1 MRLKPSIEVGAAMA
15 KSLGQ
20 AWLTPLAQPSHK
32 HRSPIDAIV
41 ILVVGCP
48 GARFRSPQDVS
59 R

>member
-1 MRLKPSIEVGAAMA
+1 MA